1 MTTEGVRPE
10 LLTLTFRTPMPY
22 QWSIGRFGSLFFHEI
37 REHQRFVGIRC
48 ANCGRVYVPPRRV
61 CAPCFREL
69 NELVALPN
77 LGTITAF
84 TIVNYPFADPAT
96 GEQRPIPYTYG
107 YIRIEGADNIFS
119 HLINETNVERIGV
132 GMKVAAVFK
141 EKEEMQGDIQ
151 DIRHFRILG

>member
-1 MTTEGVRPE
+1 
-10 LLTLTFRTPMPY
+10 MPY